1 MLRLFIAL
9 PIEPTV
15 TQFLA
20 ETITRLREVGGN
32 VKWVDPKNV
41 HLTLKFLGDTDEKLV
56 ERITE
61 KIDKIAS
68 RNSPINA
75 TLDRLGAFP
84 NLRRPRVFWA
94 SLTSAE
100 SGLETLK
107 HMAGAVDLAVSK
119 LGFERENRPFK
130 SHLTLGRV
138 RTPSGLEA
146 LTDYVET
153 MQIESCPVHLDR
165 MVLFKST
172 LTPKGPIY
180 ERLHEAVLGEQRF
193 EG

>member
-9 PIEPTV
+9 PVEPTV
-15 TQFLA
+15 KQFLT
-20 ETITRLREVGGN
+20 ETITRLRDIGGN

-41 HLTLKFLGDTDEKLV
+41 HLTVKFLGDTDEKLV
-56 ERITE
+56 KQIAE
-61 KIDKIAS
+61 KMDKIAS
-68 RNSPINA
+68 RNQPIDC

-94 SLTSAE
+94 GMTSAE
-100 SGLETLK
+100 GVMETLK

-119 LGFERENRPFK
+119 LGFERESRPFK

-138 RTPSGLEA
+138 RIATGLET

-153 MQIESCPVHLDR
+153 TQIEPCPVHLDR
-165 MVLFKST
+165 LVLFKST

-180 ERLHEAVLGEQRF
+180 YRLHEAVLGEQRF

>member
-9 PIEPTV
+9 PVETAV
-15 TQFLA
+15 QQFLS
-20 ETITRLREVGGN
+20 ETIAQLRARGGS
-32 VKWVDPKNV
+32 VKWVDPKNM
-41 HLTLKFLGDTDEKLV
+41 HLTVKFLGDTDEKLV
-56 ERITE
+56 EQIAG

-68 RNSPINA
+68 RNRPIHC

-94 SLTSAE
+94 GMSSAE
-100 SGLETLK
+100 GDMDTLK

-119 LGFERENRPFK
+119 LGFERESRPFK

-146 LTDYVET
+146 LTGYMET
-153 MQIESCPVHLDR
+153 LQIKPCPVHLDR
-165 MVLFKST
+165 LVLFKST

-180 ERLHEAVLGEQRF
+180 DRLHEAALGEQRF

>member
-1 MLRLFIAL
+1 MVRLFIAL
-9 PIEPTV
+9 PVEPTV
-15 TQFLA
+15 KQFLA
-20 ETITRLREVGGN
+20 ETITHLRDIGGD

-41 HLTLKFLGDTDEKLV
+41 HLTVKFLGDTDEKLV
-56 ERITE
+56 KQIAE
-61 KIDKIAS
+61 KMDKIAS
-68 RNSPINA
+68 RNRPIDC

-94 SLTSAE
+94 GMTS
-100 SGLETLK
+100 SKGVMETLK
-107 HMAGAVDLAVSK
+107 HMAGAVNLAVSK

-138 RTPSGLEA
+138 RISTGLEA
-146 LTDYVET
+146 LTDYVGTTE
-153 MQIESCPVHLDR
+153 IEPCPVHLDR
-165 MVLFKST
+165 LVLFKST

-180 ERLHEAVLGEQRF
+180 DRLHEAVLGEQRF